1 MLRVQEQ
8 RRSCVEY
15 QRDHRKDITDEERKA
30 FEVLWA
36 RDAGAGEYV
45 VKDNPPEL
53 KRKNLIDFAQ
63 FVRVR
68 GEKAYKSRTE
78 ADAPMTHAAFLIWA
92 VQVQGFSSEEA
103 DDWWQE
109 LKNDRNIDRDSNGP
123 RGRFQLYIPSVERR
137 IVRGREQYEDNQAV
151 EGNNKNKKPPEE
163 YRAMLERN
171 VLRQGV
177 SFGDGFLS
185 MSSKGAIVGMKR
197 QMDEEAIG
205 VDEGDG
211 NKRGRARKRTAAFDA
226 AGGEDISSAKTK
238 AFARYEKEVGVASA
252 KLLDAT
258 KKGKSAASTL
268 LEHRVTLGCCSSST
282 RFARGLIE
290 VARRLSGADVGLVIA
305 KWSSRGSGD
314 AASASRVSEAELS
327 TERVAE
333 IQGMTTRDF
342 LQAEEFQRF
351 AFWAPDQL
359 QEFQQCDL
367 LDSPMD
373 ELDLAS
379 LFEMSGPAFREYTS
393 KVEAVLAVA
402 RMTAA
407 GIAKTAA
414 EMAAHIRSK
423 AGQAQKG
430 RRKKGQEAARAEIA
444 AIRQRAQEAARAVAS
459 ARARGR
465 SGPTRS
471 IFTAEHALAEMVE
484 AVKWTGQFDVDTPSA
499 LELPDAVQRAL
510 ADADFLQTSAVF
522 AAQCKRIESVASTG
536 LGQSQL
542 TDKCKQAVS
551 AAMVSMA
558 PLGAKL
564 DLSVASIPGGD
575 QFEAQSWLFGLSP
588 QMRRVVFTPN
598 YAVDFMLKAVPEVF
612 PGVAAEQELTESVS
626 KLTNIR
632 PLVDAGV
639 RMWRQTLQPGA
650 ALCIPMGFIC
660 VEVASEQRQVHYGVR
675 KSWFTHTA
683 ARIKH
688 YLQILG
694 MMKIGPAGDGR
705 MENILR
711 AMRGAAAAARSAA
724 PEPLT
729 PVKKEQWDVMSAK
742 LGELVDLTAAEPI
755 SVADD
760 YL

>member
-1 MLRVQEQ
+1 
-8 RRSCVEY
+8 
-15 QRDHRKDITDEERKA
+15 
-30 FEVLWA
+30 
-36 RDAGAGEYV
+36 
-45 VKDNPPEL
+45 DNPPEL

-63 FVRVR
+63 SVRVR
-68 GEKAYKSRTE
+68 GEKAYKSKTE
-78 ADAPMTHAAFLIWA
+78 ADVPMTHAAFLIWA

-123 RGRFQLYIPSVERR
+123 RGRFQLYTPSVERR
-137 IVRGREQYEDNQAV
+137 KVRGREQYEDNQAV
-151 EGNNKNKKPPEE
+151 EGNKKNKKPPEE
-163 YRAMLERN
+163 YRAMLERH
-171 VLRQGV
+171 VLRQDV
-177 SFGDGFLS
+177 SFADGFLS
-185 MSSKGAIVGMKR
+185 MSSKDAIVGKKR
-197 QMDEEAIG
+197 QVDEEAIG

-211 NKRGRARKRTAAFDA
+211 NKRGRTSKRTAASDA
-226 AGGEDISSAKTK
+226 AGCEDISSAKTK
-238 AFARYEKEVGVASA
+238 AFAKYEKEVGVASA

-258 KKGKSAASTL
+258 KKGKSVASTL
-268 LEHRVTLGCCSSST
+268 LEHPSHLRASDRVLLEHA
-282 RFARGLIE
+282 RVLQFKHEARWFARGLIE
-290 VARRLSGADVGLVIA
+290 VARPLSGADVGLSIA

-333 IQGMTTRDF
+333 IQGMSTRDF

-351 AFWAPDQL
+351 AFWSPDQL

-414 EMAAHIRSK
+414 EMAAHIR
-423 AGQAQKG
+423 ANGGPDTG
-430 RRKKGQEAARAEIA
+430 RRPA
-444 AIRQRAQEAARAVAS
+444 
-459 ARARGR
+459 
-465 SGPTRS
+465 
-471 IFTAEHALAEMVE
+471 IFTAEHVLAEMVE
-484 AVKWTGQFDVDTPSA
+484 VVKWTGQFDVDTPSA

-522 AAQCKRIESVASTG
+522 AAQYKRIESVASTG
-536 LGQSQL
+536 IGQSQL
-542 TDKCKQAVS
+542 TDKCRQAVS
-551 AAMVSMA
+551 DAMVSMA
-558 PLGAKL
+558 PQGAKL

-588 QMRRVVFTPN
+588 QMRRVVLTPN
-598 YAVDFMLKAVPEVF
+598 YAACFKVLLAGQCDHLLIELDSMLKAVPEVC
-612 PGVAAEQELTESVS
+612 PGVAAAQELTESVS

-650 ALCIPMGFIC
+650 ALYIPMGFIC

-683 ARIKH
+683 ASIKH
-688 YLQILG
+688 YEQILG
-694 MMKIGPAGDGR
+694 MMKIDPAGDGR

-760 YL
+760 YLR

>member
-1 MLRVQEQ
+1 
-8 RRSCVEY
+8 
-15 QRDHRKDITDEERKA
+15 
-30 FEVLWA
+30 
-36 RDAGAGEYV
+36 
-45 VKDNPPEL
+45 DNPPEL

-63 FVRVR
+63 FVRKR
-68 GEKAYKSRTE
+68 GEKAYKSKTE
-78 ADAPMTHAAFLIWA
+78 ADVPMTHAAFLIWA

-123 RGRFQLYIPSVERR
+123 RGRFQLYIPNVERR
-137 IVRGREQYEDNQAV
+137 KVRGREQYEDNQAV
-151 EGNNKNKKPPEE
+151 EGNKKNKKPPEE
-163 YRAMLERN
+163 YRAMLERH
-171 VLRQGV
+171 VLRQDV
-177 SFGDGFLS
+177 SFADGFLS
-185 MSSKGAIVGMKR
+185 MSSKDAIVGKKR

-211 NKRGRARKRTAAFDA
+211 NKRGRTSKRTAASDA

-238 AFARYEKEVGVASA
+238 VFAKYEKEVGVASA
-252 KLLDAT
+252 ELLDAT
-258 KKGKSAASTL
+258 KKGKSVASTL
-268 LEHRVTLGCCSSST
+268 LEHPSHLRASDRALLEHARVLQFKHEA
-282 RFARGLIE
+282 RWFARGLIE
-290 VARRLSGADVGLVIA
+290 VARRLSGADVGLSIA

-342 LQAEEFQRF
+342 TQAEEFQRF

-373 ELDLAS
+373 KLDLAS
-379 LFEMSGPAFREYTS
+379 LFEMSGPAFREHTS
-393 KVEAVLAVA
+393 KVETVLAVA

-407 GIAKTAA
+407 GAAKTAA
-414 EMAAHIRSK
+414 EMAAHIRSR
-423 AGQAQKG
+423 AGHAQKEQ
-430 RRKKGQEAARAEIA
+430 RKKEQEAARAEIA

-459 ARARGR
+459 ARARGK

-499 LELPDAVQRAL
+499 PELPDAVQRAL

-522 AAQCKRIESVASTG
+522 AAQYKRIESVASTG
-536 LGQSQL
+536 IGQSQL

-551 AAMVSMA
+551 DAVVSMA
-558 PLGAKL
+558 PQGAKL
-564 DLSVASIPGGD
+564 DLSVASIPGSD

-598 YAVDFMLKAVPEVF
+598 YAACFKVLLAGQCEHLLIELDSMLKAVPEVF
-612 PGVAAEQELTESVS
+612 PGVAAAQELTESVS

-650 ALCIPMGFIC
+650 ALYIPMGFIC
-660 VEVASEQRQVHYGVR
+660 VEVASEQRQAHYGAR

-683 ARIKH
+683 ASIKH
-688 YLQILG
+688 YEQILG
-694 MMKIGPAGDGR
+694 MMKIDPAGDGR

-760 YL
+760 YLR